1 MQGFKSLLSSPKIA
15 AIYTLDA
22 PFMSVTIYH
31 NPRCS
36 KSRETLNLLQSKNIE
51 PSVVEY
57 LKTPL
62 SHEQISILVSQLGF
76 NSARDL
82 MRTKEEKYKALNL
95 KDENDESV
103 LITAMVENPKLIE
116 RPIVVNNNKAALGR
130 PPENVLSVL

>member
-1 MQGFKSLLSSPKIA
+1 
-15 AIYTLDA
+15 
-22 PFMSVTIYH
+22 MSVTIYH

-62 SHEQISILVSQLGF
+62 SHEQISTLVSQLGF

-82 MRTKEEKYKALNL
+82 MRTKEEQYKTLNL
-95 KDENDESV
+95 KDENSESV
-103 LITAMVENPKLIE
+103 LIDAMVNHPKLIE

>member
-1 MQGFKSLLSSPKIA
+1 
-15 AIYTLDA
+15 
-22 PFMSVTIYH
+22 MSVIIYH

-57 LKTPL
+57 LKIPL
-62 SHEQISILVSQLGF
+62 SHEQISTLVSQLGF

-82 MRTKEEKYKALNL
+82 MRTKEEQYKVLNL
-95 KDENDESV
+95 KDENDESA
-103 LITAMVENPKLIE
+103 LIAAMVEHPKLIE
-116 RPIVVNNNKAALGR
+116 RPIVVSNNKAALGR

>member
-1 MQGFKSLLSSPKIA
+1 VSSPKIA
-15 AIYTLDA
+15 AIYTLDVL
-22 PFMSVTIYH
+22 FMSVTIYH

-62 SHEQISILVSQLGF
+62 SHEQISTLVSQLGF

-82 MRTKEEKYKALNL
+82 MRTKEEQYNALNL
-95 KDENDESV
+95 KDENSESV
-103 LITAMVENPKLIE
+103 LIDAMVENPKLIE

>member
-1 MQGFKSLLSSPKIA
+1 MSSPKIA
-15 AIYTLDA
+15 TIYTLDD
-22 PFMSVTIYH
+22 FMSVTIYH

-51 PSVVEY
+51 PYVVEY

-62 SHEQISILVSQLGF
+62 SHEQISTLVSQLGF
-76 NSARDL
+76 DSVRSL
-82 MRTKEEKYKALNL
+82 MRTKEEQYKALNL
-95 KDENDESV
+95 KDENSESV
-103 LITAMVENPKLIE
+103 LIDAMVNHPKLIE

>member
-1 MQGFKSLLSSPKIA
+1 VSSPKIA
-15 AIYTLDA
+15 AIYTLDVL
-22 PFMSVTIYH
+22 FMSVTIYH

-62 SHEQISILVSQLGF
+62 SHEQISTLVSQLGF

-82 MRTKEEKYKALNL
+82 MRTKEEQYKALNL
-95 KDENDESV
+95 KDENSESV
-103 LITAMVENPKLIE
+103 LIDAMVENPKLIE

>member
-1 MQGFKSLLSSPKIA
+1 
-15 AIYTLDA
+15 
-22 PFMSVTIYH
+22 MSVTIYH

-36 KSRETLNLLQSKNIE
+36 KSRETLKLLQSKNIE

-62 SHEQISILVSQLGF
+62 SHEQISTLVSQLGF

-82 MRTKEEKYKALNL
+82 MRTKEEQYKALNL
-95 KDENDESV
+95 KDENDESA
-103 LITAMVENPKLIE
+103 LIAAMVEHPKLIE
-116 RPIVVNNNKAALGR
+116 RPIVVSNNKAALGR

>member
-1 MQGFKSLLSSPKIA
+1 
-15 AIYTLDA
+15 
-22 PFMSVTIYH
+22 MSVTIYH

-62 SHEQISILVSQLGF
+62 SHEQISTLISQLGF

-82 MRTKEEKYKALNL
+82 MRTKEEQYKTLNL
-95 KDENDESV
+95 KDENSESV
-103 LITAMVENPKLIE
+103 LIDAMVNHPKLIE
-116 RPIVVNNNKAALGR
+116 RPIVENNNKAALGR